1 MLNYKTYDYKDA
13 VHQLEASFDGD
24 LPAELVND
32 RPEVLR
38 AAYILTQHRDEPNP
52 VKLLRRYMVAERVI
66 RLCLAD
72 GAIEVERTVKR
83 VDKYRAIVAW
93 CNDHVYEQ
101 VTPNQLAEVG
111 GVSYPTAL
119 KFINDRVDLFR
130 RVKRG
135 VYEVRDVQA
144 ERANK

>member
-1 MLNYKTYDYKDA
+1 MNYKTYDYKQA
-13 VHQLEASFDGD
+13 VSVLEAGLGGS

-52 VKLLRRYMVAERVI
+52 VKLLRRYMVAERII

-72 GAIEVERTVKR
+72 GAVEVERTVKR
-83 VDKYRAIVAW
+83 VDKYRAITDW
-93 CNDHVYEQ
+93 CNAHVYEQ
-101 VTPNQLAEVG
+101 VTPVQVAEIG

-135 VYEVRDVQA
+135 VYEIRDVRA
-144 ERANK
+144 ERAGK